1 MDRKT
6 RRLALTALFV
16 ALILLLGFTPLGMIP
31 LGYINV
37 TTLCIPVVIGAMVL
51 GLRAGLALGFCFG
64 TVSAL
69 SAFGIAGTPSSLAA
83 TLVGASPLL
92 ALVMSYLPRLAVPAV
107 AVGVQALMRRTR
119 GARLAAPVAAAAG
132 SVCNT
137 VLYLGLMLLFYA
149 LTGLDSTGLLALIG
163 GTGLIAGGCEAAAAA
178 LIAAPI
184 VAALHRA
191 GAA

>member
-132 SVCNT
+132 SVGLQHGALSGT
-137 VLYLGLMLLFYA
+137 DAAVLPRSRGW
-149 LTGLDSTGLLALIG
+149 IPP
-163 GTGLIAGGCEAAAAA
+163 GCWRSS
-178 LIAAPI
+178 AAP
-184 VAALHRA
+184 
-191 GAA
+191 G